1 MLEVMG
7 CSTETNANILQI
19 YGDTEQP
26 GEVLS
31 GERFTEFWVSIWED
45 ETATPLTVDGRG

>member
-45 ETATPLTVDGRG
+45 ESATPLTVDGRG